1 MPDTWTGDLVA
12 ERLSQA
18 ASTLARSRAVGVGP
32 SGMRAAWPSV
42 IHDRNEAY
50 GYTAAV
56 APRIEPSAAEL
67 SALDRVLAWVS
78 SYLTE
83 KACQQARLPP
93 DAGWVAWER
102 ARGMTLAR
110 ISTMRARQ
118 HKGTRPPGGNSREA
132 VRQIADGACD
142 HVAAC
147 LRRDRVPLHV
157 GSVDAIVEPAPF
169 LTGRNETLPRAMD
182 MRPTVLNDR
191 PCGECKHIRGT
202 KGGERWRCAS
212 TGGEVVPSMPARAPV
227 GAPCFEEKVSA

>member
-1 MPDTWTGDLVA
+1 MADTWTAELVA

-18 ASTLARSRAVGVGP
+18 AGTLARSRAVGVGP

-67 SALDRVLAWVS
+67 SALDRVLGWVS
-78 SYLTE
+78 SYLTTQ
-83 KACQQARLPP
+83 ACERARLPA

-118 HKGTRPPGGNSREA
+118 HKGARPPGGNSRET
-132 VRQIADGACD
+132 VRHIADGACA

-157 GSVDAIVEPAPF
+157 GSADAIPEPPSV
-169 LTGRNETLPRAMD
+169 LTGRSETLPRVMD
-182 MRPTVLNDR
+182 ARPTVLNAR
-191 PCGECKHIRGT
+191 PCGECKHIRAM
-202 KGGERWRCAS
+202 KGDRWRCAEG
-212 TGGEVVPSMPARAPV
+212 GGEVVPSMPARAPV
-227 GAPCFEEKVSA
+227 GAPCFAAKAGA